1 MGKRYRAD
9 VAKVE
14 VGKQYAATEA
24 FRVVESLG
32 NAKFDETVDVALR
45 LGVDAKKSDQMVRGS
60 VALPHGLGKTVR
72 ILVFAKGEQATVA
85 EQAGAD
91 FVGVEEF
98 LEKIEKGWLEFD
110 KVVATPDQMGKVSK
124 VARILGPR
132 GLMPNPKLGTVTP
145 NVAVAVKEL
154 KAGRVEFRIDKAA
167 IIHAPL
173 GRKSFG
179 AQKLQENYLALLE
192 AIWKAKPSTAKG
204 QYIRSVAIST
214 TMGPGI
220 KLNPLEAANL

>member
-1 MGKRYRAD
+1 MGKRYQAD
-9 VAKVE
+9 AQQRE
-14 VGKQYAATEA
+14 FGKQYAATEA
-24 FRVVESLG
+24 FRLVESFR

-60 VALPHGLGKTVR
+60 VALPHGLGKAVR
-72 ILVFAKGEQATVA
+72 VLVFAKGESATEA
-85 EQAGAD
+85 EKAGAD

-98 LEKIEKGWLEFD
+98 IEKIEKGWLEFD

-145 NVAVAVKEL
+145 NVATAVKEL

-179 AQKLQENYLALLE
+179 AQKLQENYSALLE
-192 AIWKAKPSTAKG
+192 AVLKAKPSTAKG

-220 KLNPLEAANL
+220 KLNPLEAANQ